1 MVGAAGELQRA
12 AGNNLDIDAEVGR
25 QASTVIDILRE
36 RQATSR
42 LGEVVV
48 IDIGNNG
55 TLTTEQFDEM
65 MRVLE
70 DVRNVVFVNVKVP
83 RTWEQPNNEVLAEGV
98 RRYPNTVLVDWYA
111 ASSNRPDFF
120 VDDGYHLQP
129 EGQQVFADLI
139 AAQTRA
145 S

>member
-1 MVGAAGELQRA
+1 
-12 AGNNLDIDAEVGR
+12 
-25 QASTVIDILRE
+25 
-36 RQATSR
+36 
-42 LGEVVV
+42 VV